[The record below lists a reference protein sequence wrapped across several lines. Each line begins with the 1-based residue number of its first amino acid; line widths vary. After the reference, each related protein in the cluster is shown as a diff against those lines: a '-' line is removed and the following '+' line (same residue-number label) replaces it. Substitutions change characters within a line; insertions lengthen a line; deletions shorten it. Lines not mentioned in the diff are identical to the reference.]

1 MLSKTMEKSLK
12 TFFSSPQFAVIGA
25 SSDPTKFGHKVFVWY
40 LTHSL
45 PVTPINPRAPSISVK
60 SKTYATLTSPSQ
72 IPHPEETSLSI
83 ITPPKATL
91 QILKEA
97 REAGIPAVWLQP
109 GTYDDEVLRE
119 AKVFEQGGG
128 VAQLNNDMR
137 TYHTKNLDPNIKAS
151 YNCKDSLLNIVRTE
165 ELQPL

>member
-109 GTYDDEVLRE
+109 GTYDDESTRNR
-119 AKVFEQGGG
+119 Q
-128 VAQLNNDMR
+128 AQLNNDMR